1 MARRPDAAPTLG
13 LVLIRLVTGGFLVSL
28 GWRFVR
34 EAEPTARVVE
44 RSIEAALGSV
54 HPVLHWWGEDVLLY
68 NPDAIAFFLRWGALF
83 VGVSFVLGGLVRPF
97 GLVAAF
103 FLANAMAFGP
113 SSQTG
118 LYLMLVGACLGCA
131 FAGAGRRFGLDSIFD
146 QHFPAWLT
154 WHRRSPSSF
163 LS

>member
-1 MARRPDAAPTLG
+1 MARRSDSVPTIG
-13 LVLIRLVTGGFLVSL
+13 LVLIRLVTGGLL
-28 GWRFVR
+28 LHRGWSFVR
-34 EAEPTARVVE
+34 AAEPTGRAVE
-44 RSIEAALGSV
+44 RSIEAALRHV

-68 NPDAIAFFLRWGALF
+68 NPGAIAFFLRWGALL
-83 VGVSFVLGGLVRPF
+83 VGVSFVLGGFVRPF
-97 GLVAAF
+97 GLLAAF

-113 SSQTG
+113 ESQSA
-118 LYLMLVGACLGCA
+118 LCLMLVGACLGCA